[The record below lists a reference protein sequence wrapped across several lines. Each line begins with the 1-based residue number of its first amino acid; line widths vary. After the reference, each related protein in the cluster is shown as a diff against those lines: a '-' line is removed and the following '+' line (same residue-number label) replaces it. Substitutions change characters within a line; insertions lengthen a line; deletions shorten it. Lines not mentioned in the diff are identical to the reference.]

1 MGLHRWYKGQL
12 VFFRCLNPAVGEVV
26 RQSDN
31 YEWVEVRWFGSKKSA
46 RHPKRDIQPLN
57 GVLNYWLAKDTGK
70 DMVNATLPKPDLVAG
85 NSKNTFGEKP

>member
-31 YEWVEVRWFGSKKSA
+31 YEWVEVRWLGSKKSS
-46 RHPKRDIQPLN
+46 RYKKKDVQPIN
-57 GVLNYWLAKDTGK
+57 GVLNYWLARDTGS
-70 DMVNATLPKPDLVAG
+70 DMINAAIPRNDLIGVYQD
-85 NSKNTFGEKP
+85 KK